1 MLNYQ
6 RVLPPV
12 THSLERPSDFF
23 RFFARFSRARCLNCA
38 TWQGRRVVG
47 NVARGGG
54 KPTYKGA
61 RSIAKLVHN
70 SGDIIGLMVDKPVA
84 NLQNQLIIKG
94 APHCRYETS
103 MLSAANDPS
112 GSMLAEEQI
121 QMKSGKLPSGKQT

>member
-1 MLNYQ
+1 MAILNSY
-6 RVLPPV
+6 VKLPEGIASSDPFV
-12 THSLERPSDFF
+12 GTSKRLLPILRAIFSGSLFELR
-23 RFFARFSRARCLNCA
+23 
-38 TWQGRRVVG
+38 

-61 RSIAKLVHN
+61 RSIAKLVYN
-70 SGDIIGLMVDKPVA
+70 SGDIIGLMVDKSVA

-112 GSMLAEEQI
+112 GSMLAEKQI